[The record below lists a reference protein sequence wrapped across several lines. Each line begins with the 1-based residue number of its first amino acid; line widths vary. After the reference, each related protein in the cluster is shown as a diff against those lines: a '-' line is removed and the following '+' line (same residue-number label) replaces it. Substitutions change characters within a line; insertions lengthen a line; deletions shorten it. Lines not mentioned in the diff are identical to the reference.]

1 MVQREVSF
9 GFESLNEFK
18 TSFPR
23 VGDKFGWLKLIA
35 PKVDLVF
42 SPNKSFILHWKSSN
56 ITKVKVFEP
65 FWDSRDVAK

>member
-1 MVQREVSF
+1 MHKKGYV
-9 GFESLNEFK
+9 
-18 TSFPR
+18 T
-23 VGDKFGWLKLIA
+23 A

-65 FWDSRDVAK
+65 FWDSRDVEK